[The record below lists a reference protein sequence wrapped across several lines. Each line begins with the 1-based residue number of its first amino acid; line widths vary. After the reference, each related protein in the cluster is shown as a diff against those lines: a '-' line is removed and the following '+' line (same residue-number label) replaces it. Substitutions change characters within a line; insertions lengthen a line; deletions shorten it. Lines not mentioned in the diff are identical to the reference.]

1 VLASAVVFRN
11 ESKGEVFRVRIVTAK
26 PERGLPT
33 RPSQDFSMAQRDVWS
48 WRHQKLGNLCQ
59 HFDALGKEQ

>member
-1 VLASAVVFRN
+1 MVLASAGVFRN

-33 RPSQDFSMAQRDVWS
+33 QPSQDFSMAQRDV
-48 WRHQKLGNLCQ
+48 
-59 HFDALGKEQ
+59 